1 MGTLTKYLMTQ
12 TGCNVFV
19 ETGTGSGGS
28 LAHAYASGSFDQL
41 YSVEIHKESAE
52 KVMAKFSRAPSVKIF
67 NSTSESAL
75 KEIFKL
81 LKVEDRV
88 FFFLDAHFPGEH
100 AADFLGYDRISTD
113 SLTLPL
119 ENELQLIRDARPAAN
134 DVIVVDD
141 LRIYENGPYERG
153 NLPSDFGGL
162 PADFR
167 NINFV
172 DELFGN
178 RNVDKDFRDEGYL
191 IISPQYAH
199 FQLKRLTTLQRM
211 LRNLR
216 KRMNS
221 EISR

>member
-12 TGCNVFV
+12 TGCNIFV

-28 LAHAYASGSFDQL
+28 LEHAYASASFEKL
-41 YSVEIHKESAE
+41 YSIEIHKESAE
-52 KVMAKFSRAPSVKIF
+52 KVMARFSQAPSVKIF
-67 NSTSESAL
+67 NSTSEHAL
-75 KEIFKL
+75 KEIFRI
-81 LKVEDRV
+81 LKPEDRV

-100 AADFLGYDRISTD
+100 ATDFLGYDRISTD

-119 ENELQLIRDARPAAN
+119 ENELRLICDARPNAN

-153 NLPSDFGGL
+153 NLPENFGGL

-167 NINFV
+167 NIKFV
-172 DELFGN
+172 DQLFGN
-178 RNVDKDFRDEGYL
+178 RKVDKDFRDEGYL
-191 IISPQYAH
+191 IISPASAQ
-199 FQLKRLTTLQRM
+199 FQLKRLSPLQRM

-216 KRMNS
+216 RRMS
-221 EISR
+221 F

>member
-1 MGTLTKYLMTQ
+1 MGTLTKYLLTQ

-28 LAHAYASGSFDQL
+28 LEHAYLSGNFDKL

-52 KVMAKFSRAPSVKIF
+52 KVIKKFSHVEKITIF
-67 NSTSESAL
+67 NSTSEFAL
-75 KEIFKL
+75 NEIFKI
-81 LKVEDRV
+81 LKPEDRV

-100 AADFLGYDRISTD
+100 AADFLGYDKISTD
-113 SLTLPL
+113 ILTLPL
-119 ENELQLIRDARPAAN
+119 EHELRLIYAARSSSN

-153 NLPSDFGGL
+153 NLPLDFGGI

-167 NINFV
+167 NIKFV
-172 DELFGN
+172 DDLFEN
-178 RNVDKDFRDEGYL
+178 RKVHKDFRDEGYL
-191 IISPQYAH
+191 IISPEKAQ
-199 FQLKRLTTLQRM
+199 FELKRLSNWQRL

-216 KRMNS
+216 KRTNAGA
-221 EISR
+221 